1 MSPQSIASHHFSTQ
15 ITPDWNGSVTVLTG
29 HRLCS
34 HRFCSFTKHWPLF
47 LLLSPILLWKIKHN
61 TTGSAVI
68 KGSWLV
74 TILYLEFSQQLLF
87 FLLNGTNVQMCKWLF
102 QFHQWRLLQVHLSVF
117 LLSHVLIQFFFWIE
131 FLLLRLTGKCKSWL
145 SLLGVADWTQ
155 VKVTATTIPMLL
167 KINFI
172 GVTIIAIGFSLYVL

>member
-1 MSPQSIASHHFSTQ
+1 MTRLSFFAQLLPLCFINCNTLFLNWSAASH
-15 ITPDWNGSVTVLTG
+15 W
-29 HRLCS
+29 
-34 HRFCSFTKHWPLF
+34 FCSFTKHWPFFLLL
-47 LLLSPILLWKIKHN
+47 LLLSPILLWKTKHN

-102 QFHQWRLLQVHLSVF
+102 QFHQWRLLQVQLSVF

-131 FLLLRLTGKCKSWL
+131 FLLLRLPGKYKSWL